1 MYRQGDILLITADTI
16 PPSALKQDDGVL
28 ANGEA
33 SGHRHEVL
41 SGASVWVGIEGTK
54 YLEVPGKEAQL
65 RHEEHGPIML
75 PGPAIYRVIWQR
87 EYSPGRVFHVDD

>member
-1 MYRQGDILLITADTI
+1 MYRQGDILLITADAI
-16 PPSALKQDDGVL
+16 PPSAVRQDDGVL
-28 ANGEA
+28 AHGEA

-41 SGASVWVGIEGTK
+41 SDACVWVGIEGTK
-54 YLEVPGKEAQL
+54 YVEVPGKEAYL

-75 PGPAIYRVIWQR
+75 SGPAIYRVIRQR